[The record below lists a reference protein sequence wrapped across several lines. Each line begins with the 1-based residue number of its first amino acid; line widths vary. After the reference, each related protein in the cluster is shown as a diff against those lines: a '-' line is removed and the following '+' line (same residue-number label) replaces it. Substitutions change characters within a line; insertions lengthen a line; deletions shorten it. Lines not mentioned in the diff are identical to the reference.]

1 MNADGKGAQLNLTK
15 APGDDET
22 PAWSPDGE
30 KIAFRSNRTFN
41 GDNDYDV
48 WVTNADGTGTPTNL
62 HNNLGDD
69 SSPSWSSDGTKLAFE
84 RGDPTA
90 EIFTINADGSGL
102 SPVTDTT
109 FQDGDGNPGN
119 QRRPS
124 FSPDGKK
131 VAFFDETSG
140 DILTMNAD
148 GSRTATSLAGPG
160 TNDNPDWA
168 PLDFDLS
175 LVQSDLPDPVK
186 VGGDLTYAIEV
197 TNEGFD
203 AAPGVV
209 LSDRLPT
216 GVAFASAPTGCSH
229 SFGKVTCNL
238 GTIAKGTT
246 VARTIVVEQAAADT
260 ITNTASVESAAQEI
274 TFTANNAD
282 RERTE
287 VTLNRAPVA
296 DDNSYVTR
304 EDTPLVVPVPGV
316 LADDTDADGD
326 LLQLSRAAEA
336 TGAGT
341 LTTGRDGSFRYE
353 PDSNSNGAD
362 AFTYNA
368 TDGAAESN
376 GATVTIVVR
385 AVNDPPE
392 AADDAVQAAQDTPLD
407 VDVLANDRDP
417 DRDEMDVTGAS
428 DPAHGAATPNADG
441 TVRYVPDASYTG
453 PDSFTYTVADPGGAT
468 DTATVSDTKA
478 PTVVKALPAGK
489 NVSPTAGNQG
499 KAWSFKTKP

>member
-1 MNADGKGAQLNLTK
+1 
-15 APGDDET
+15 
-22 PAWSPDGE
+22 
-30 KIAFRSNRTFN
+30 
-41 GDNDYDV
+41 
-48 WVTNADGTGTPTNL
+48 
-62 HNNLGDD
+62 
-69 SSPSWSSDGTKLAFE
+69 
-84 RGDPTA
+84 
-90 EIFTINADGSGL
+90 
-102 SPVTDTT
+102 
-109 FQDGDGNPGN
+109 
-119 QRRPS
+119 
-124 FSPDGKK
+124 

-140 DILTMNAD
+140 DILTTNAD

-246 VARTIVVEQAAADT
+246 VARTIVVEPAAADT

-326 LLQLSRAAEA
+326 PLQLSRMVEA

-376 GATVTIVVR
+376 VATVTIVVR

-417 DRDEMDVTGAS
+417 HRDEMDVTGAS

-489 NVSPTAGNQG
+489 NVSPTANVTALFSEPMAAGTLFEAATGESATFVLKKGTVKVPATVRYDPGSLTATLDPGAKLRRGATYTATVTTGAEDATGIPLDQDPNTAGNQG